1 MSPDHVGAF
10 YVTQTAARQEM
21 RFDFANR
28 ENPSLL
34 SDLVNKL
41 GILCRTVP
49 RGLVVFFPSFAML
62 QTILRFL
69 HSTQKFSFLNEL
81 KPVFS
86 EEREKDVF
94 AAYSS
99 YLKEHQSKG
108 ALLFAVI
115 GGKLSEG
122 INFSDDLGRCVAIV
136 GMPYPNKTDVVLQEK
151 MKYLDQ
157 QKAGLGQDYYSNLCI
172 KAVNQAIGRAF
183 RHKEDW
189 ASVVFLDY
197 RYCQQSIRSRLTRW
211 IDSRGI
217 VCNSDDVLLKQLQ
230 AFYQRFNL
238 GV

>member
-1 MSPDHVGAF
+1 
-10 YVTQTAARQEM
+10 M

-99 YLKEHQSKG
+99 YLKEHPSKG

-122 INFSDDLGRCVAIV
+122 INFSDD
-136 GMPYPNKTDVVLQEK
+136 
-151 MKYLDQ
+151 YLDQ